1 MDQVIKQYKES
12 TGKDARNVFI
22 VVGKESSKQYKFFTD
37 EFVAWLVDQFKWR
50 PVEDVPEGDGWIFIR
65 CWANNNKLETW
76 IDSVPFFKGSL
87 PEETWNNFV
96 AEHNVESW
104 IPIPKI
110 LESQR

>member
-65 CWANNNKLETW
+65 CWVNNNKLETW
-76 IDSVPFFKGSL
+76 IDSFPFFKSDL
-87 PEETWNNFV
+87 PEEWNNL
-96 AEHNVESW
+96 VERFIVKDW
-104 IPIPKI
+104 MPIPTI
-110 LESQR
+110 LENWR